1 MGSTG
6 DGGSRLTM
14 SEQSG
19 CESTQPTVS
28 REKRLVVM
36 PAGCPHLNVSMCL
49 ERYSTNSSVSCLRQ
63 VISAHERT
71 CLPRS
76 HCMECFYF
84 KSAKLTQSWFNF
96 AVSWPRENVA
106 EIDFPSNSSD
116 SLRLCKRRGNEEIHL
131 SGSRFSLWPP
141 VNWLTIYGW
150 GRPSIRR
157 DRGRAQILLLTLP

>member
-1 MGSTG
+1 MDEVAVGLLISHFGKVTVGRTMGSTG

-28 REKRLVVM
+28 REKRLVDM
-36 PAGCPHLNVSMCL
+36 QAGGPNLNLSLCL

-63 VISAHERT
+63 VIFAHEIT

-76 HCMECFYF
+76 HCMGCFYF
-84 KSAKLTQSWFNF
+84 KSAKLTHCWFNF

-106 EIDFPSNSSD
+106 EIDSHHFLRIRIVCENVAETKNCI
-116 SLRLCKRRGNEEIHL
+116 SLAPDCL
-131 SGSRFSLWPP
+131 
-141 VNWLTIYGW
+141 YG
-150 GRPSIRR
+150 
-157 DRGRAQILLLTLP
+157 LP

>member
-84 KSAKLTQSWFNF
+84 KSAKLTHSWFNF

-106 EIDFPSNSSD
+106 EIDF
-116 SLRLCKRRGNEEIHL
+116 H
-131 SGSRFSLWPP
+131 
-141 VNWLTIYGW
+141 
-150 GRPSIRR
+150 
-157 DRGRAQILLLTLP
+157 QILQIRFVCANVAETKKFISLVQDFLYGLP

>member
-1 MGSTG
+1 MVSESVFYFGFGKVTVGRTMGSTG

-84 KSAKLTQSWFNF
+84 KSAKLTHSWFNF

-106 EIDFPSNSSD
+106 EIDF
-116 SLRLCKRRGNEEIHL
+116 H
-131 SGSRFSLWPP
+131 
-141 VNWLTIYGW
+141 
-150 GRPSIRR
+150 
-157 DRGRAQILLLTLP
+157 QILQIRFVCENVAEMKNFISLAQDFLIGLP